1 MTTKVGRNEPCPC
14 GSGKKYKNCCGK
26 AVVQNLQ
33 SAQAHD
39 EAVPR
44 AMAWLAQHHRKAFAA
59 ALQQEIEE
67 AVFACFDDDQE
78 EAAND
83 ALAGIGDEMWGQM
96 QINFCEWLLAEGD
109 IQVKGVP
116 RSMA

>member
-1 MTTKVGRNEPCPC
+1 M
-14 GSGKKYKNCCGK
+14 
-26 AVVQNLQ
+26 QNLQ